1 MVRVVLYATLGVL
14 ASALGYSWDSWQFV
28 CLVGLFWAS
37 DVVGRMEGREQQ
49 AELDQVLLDNARAI
63 LREAELIQQE
73 LQQQV
78 KDTQ

>member
-14 ASALGYSWDSWQFV
+14 ASVLGYSWDTWQFA
-28 CLVGLFWAS
+28 CLLGLFWAS
-37 DVVGRMEGREQQ
+37 DVLGHMEGREQQ

-63 LREAELIQQE
+63 LREAELIRQE

-78 KDTQ
+78 KDAQ